1 MSTRHKRYRE
11 PRTTIYGM
19 KKENNMKKIHLDDL
33 YRLCNREKYFTC
45 GTVTAYERM
54 FDLAEKGVSKGVL
67 AAVIWACSD
76 DTANLNEIT
85 RQLEQI
91 EVVDNG

>member
-1 MSTRHKRYRE
+1 
-11 PRTTIYGM
+11 M
-19 KKENNMKKIHLDDL
+19 KKENDMKKIHFDDL

-54 FDLAEKGVSKGVL
+54 FDLAEKGASKEVL
-67 AAVIWACSD
+67 AAVIWTCSD
-76 DTANLNEIT
+76 NTADLDEIT

-91 EVVDNG
+91 EVVDKD